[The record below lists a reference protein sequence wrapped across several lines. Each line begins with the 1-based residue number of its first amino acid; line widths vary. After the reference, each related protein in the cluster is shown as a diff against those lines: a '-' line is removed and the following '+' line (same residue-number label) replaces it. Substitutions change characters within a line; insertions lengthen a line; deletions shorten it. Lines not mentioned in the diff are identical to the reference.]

1 MNRTLSLD
9 AAARQES
16 VVVEGSAH
24 GLLRAMRPKH
34 WTKNALVFA
43 APGAAG
49 VIGQASSLERAG
61 AAFVVFCALASGTYL
76 LNDTVDAE
84 ADRHHP
90 EKTNRPVA
98 AGIVSVRAAVATG
111 LALIAAGIGASSTL
125 GWRMLIV
132 AAAYLAVQV
141 AYSLW
146 LKHQPIFD
154 LACVAAGFVLRAI
167 AGGVALRLHIS
178 QWFLIVAMF
187 GAMLMV
193 TGKRLAEHRQL
204 GQDRGSHRP
213 SLDSYSEAFLR
224 GSVLVSAA
232 IATTAYCLWA
242 FEKQSQLH
250 HPGMAI
256 FFELSIVPFLLGI
269 QRYTFVVDRGGGGQP
284 EEVVFSDRALMVVG
298 AVWLALLAVGVYGS

>member
-1 MNRTLSLD
+1 MNKMLSLD
-9 AAARQES
+9 AATGQES
-16 VVVEGSAH
+16 LAVEGSAH

-49 VIGQASSLERAG
+49 VIGHASSLERAG
-61 AAFVVFCALASGTYL
+61 AAFVVFCALASGIYL
-76 LNDTVDAE
+76 LNDTIDAD

-90 EKTNRPVA
+90 DKRNRPVA
-98 AGIVSVRAAVATG
+98 SGVVSVRAAVAVG
-111 LALIAAGIGASSTL
+111 LVLIAAGIGASSVL

-132 AAAYLAVQV
+132 AAAYVAVQV

-146 LKHQPIFD
+146 LKHQPVFD

-167 AGGVALRLHIS
+167 AGGVALGLRIS

-213 SLDSYSEAFLR
+213 SLDAYSEVFLR

-232 IATTAYCLWA
+232 VATTAYCLWA

-250 HPGMAI
+250 HPEMAI
-256 FFELSIVPFLLGI
+256 YFELSIVPFLLGI

-284 EEVVFSDRALMVVG
+284 EELVFSDRALMAVG
-298 AVWLALLAVGVYGS
+298 AVWLALIAFGVYGS